1 MKNGEPL
8 EVYHHTDNPDLV
20 VVNNLNFIFLS
31 IDKQLGIKTK
41 AIFMLM
47 RMMQKANF
55 GSGEADK
62 KYWEE
67 KGWLGKNR
75 PWK

>member
-1 MKNGEPL
+1 
-8 EVYHHTDNPDLV
+8 
-20 VVNNLNFIFLS
+20 
-31 IDKQLGIKTK
+31 
-41 AIFMLM
+41 MLM

-62 KYWEE
+62 KYWED

>member
-1 MKNGEPL
+1 MRKENKSKKN
-8 EVYHHTDNPDLV
+8 VKV
-20 VVNNLNFIFLS
+20 
-31 IDKQLGIKTK
+31 GIKTK
-41 AIFMLM
+41 VMFMMM